1 MRIIIPNTCYPD
13 NFEDNV
19 SYTLRKMGHEVLTV
33 PASFAIRNDKTRHV
47 VQLAYDKLRPNALTV
62 QEKWLI
68 KTYPGFK
75 PQLVLCLTQSLK
87 ESVLLELQSKGI
99 TTINWWGDTASN
111 MTKQGLLCKGW
122 DFIYIKDRFAVQK
135 LRSLE
140 LNAFYLPE
148 AMNPDWHKWC
158 FNEIDN
164 SILIAGNTYDYRHYL
179 IRKLLQTNKY
189 DIKLVGNRPPRWA
202 DDRVKAVYQNK
213 YIVKEEK
220 SLWFGQSLACINSTA
235 MSEFNSLNCRAFEIA
250 GAGGLQIMEYR
261 DALEECFEPGK
272 EILIYRSFQE
282 LTETIEKYQ
291 RDRKASLAIRQAG
304 HGRALADHSYEKR
317 LQFILKAFA

>member
-19 SYTLRKMGHEVLTV
+19 SFTLRKMGHEVLTMHK
-33 PASFAIRNDKTRHV
+33 PLRILGDKGRHFI
-47 VQLAYDKLRPNALTV
+47 QLAEDKLFPNRFTL
-62 QEKWLI
+62 QEKWLLNVF
-68 KTYPGFK
+68 KSFK
-75 PQLVLCLTQSLK
+75 PQLVLCLTQTLK
-87 ESVLLELQSKGI
+87 EEVLLELKNHNII
-99 TTINWWGDTASN
+99 TVCWWGDTAAN
-111 MTKQGLLCKGW
+111 MTKQGLLCYGW
-122 DFIYIKDRFAVQK
+122 DFIYIKDKFAANK
-135 LRSLE
+135 LRSLD
-140 LNAFYLPE
+140 LNAYYLPE

-164 SILIAGNTYDYRHYL
+164 SILFAGNTYDYRHYL

-272 EILIYRSFQE
+272 EILIYKSFQE
-282 LTETIEKYQ
+282 LNATIEKYQ
-291 RDRKASLAIRQAG
+291 KDKKASMAIRQAG
-304 HGRALADHSYEKR
+304 HVRALADHSYEKR
-317 LQFILKAFA
+317 LQFILKAIV